1 MFLGGTRATHLS
13 RSCLI
18 SSDQSCEDTLVCSYD
33 ENSKM
38 VKLFSVNSNSNVHNF
53 PVNENIIDLCP
64 LNDVM
69 IDGKRVVA
77 GLSETSISLFSV

>member
-13 RSCLI
+13 RSCII
-18 SSDQSCEDTLVCSYD
+18 SSGQSYEDTFVCSYD

-64 LNDVM
+64 LNDIM
-69 IDGKRVVA
+69 MDGQRAVA
-77 GLSETSISLFSV
+77 GLSETGISLFSV